1 MLLSQP
7 MVKKLLVF
15 ILLFG
20 CGLTYAETIKTDVVV
35 IGNGTSAIAA
45 AIQSGRSKVKTLLL
59 LNGPWLEELSLQ
71 KMITLNDPTYAPSGI
86 WEEVDKELRE
96 FYKKTP
102 GYDTLSKTLKFEPFA
117 AGAALKRM
125 ADTVKMLTSK
135 INVSYTSVEKDG
147 TGWKLEIV
155 IKGEKVTIK
164 AKVLIDGTEDGEM
177 ITKAGAT
184 LPPDIK
190 TWMDK
195 GASDLYRTSIAS
207 GTYEVNAQEG
217 PDNYPHG
224 PVYYIPLTAVA
235 VKDAD
240 NLLTLNKTLFP
251 KGAYNLTAKIAIG
264 QAVGATAAFCAFFKT
279 TTKKL
284 DVRVIQIELL
294 DFKSSLLYFTDIERS
309 DPYYRSIQQIA
320 VTGLLKGM
328 QVNVADGKK
337 MEYFEFMPDMPVY
350 TKEIKPV
357 LTEIYSRVFLWMN
370 KEQPGEK
377 FTVGNLLSLISEITL
392 ADPNDFKIVMQ
403 KAWKAEYR
411 FKSDFELNKPLTRR
425 EFAIL
430 ANQYLN
436 PFARAVDINGKT
448 LN

>member
-15 ILLFG
+15 FLLFS
-20 CGLTYAETIKTDVVV
+20 CCFTYAETIKTDVVV

-71 KMITLNDPTYAPSGI
+71 KMITLNDPSYAPSGI
-86 WEEVDKELRE
+86 WEEVDKELRD

-102 GYDTLSKTLKFEPFA
+102 GYDTLSKSLKFEPYA

-125 ADTVKMLTSK
+125 ADSVKMLTSK
-135 INVSYTSVEKDG
+135 TNVSYTSIEKDG
-147 TGWKLEIV
+147 TGWKLEVV

-164 AKVLIDGTEDGEM
+164 AKVLVDGTEDGEM
-177 ITKAGAT
+177 IKKAGAT

-195 GASDLYRTSIAS
+195 GAPDLYRTSIAS
-207 GTYEVNAQEG
+207 GTFTVDAHG
-217 PDNYPHG
+217 SRSNYPGG
-224 PVYYIPLTAVA
+224 PVYYIPLSAVA

-240 NLLTLNKTLFP
+240 NLLTINKTLFP
-251 KGAYNLTAKIAIG
+251 KGAYNLTTKIAIG

-294 DFKSSLLYFTDIERS
+294 DFKSSLLYFTDVERS
-309 DPYYRSIQQIA
+309 DLYYRSIQQIA
-320 VTGLLKGM
+320 ATGLLKGM
-328 QVNVADGKK
+328 SVMVADGKN
-337 MEYFEFMPDMPVY
+337 MEDFEFMPDVAVA
-350 TKEIKPV
+350 TSEIKPV
-357 LTEIYSRVFLWMN
+357 LTEIYSRVFLWIN
-370 KEQPGEK
+370 REQPGEK

-392 ADPNDFKIVMQ
+392 TDPNDFKITMQ
-403 KAWKAEYR
+403 KAWKTEYK
-411 FKSDFELNKPLTRR
+411 FKSDFDLNKPVTRR
-425 EFAIL
+425 EFAVL
-430 ANQYLN
+430 ANKYLN
-436 PFARAVDINGKT
+436 PFARAVDTNGKT

>member
-7 MVKKLLVF
+7 MVKKLLVI
-15 ILLFG
+15 ILLFS
-20 CGLTYAETIKTDVVV
+20 CCFTYAETIKTDVVV

-71 KMITLNDPTYAPSGI
+71 KMITLNEPTYAPSGI

-96 FYKKTP
+96 YYKKTP
-102 GYDTLSKTLKFEPFA
+102 GYDTLSKALKFEPYA

-125 ADTVKMLTSK
+125 ADSVKMLTSK
-135 INVSYTSVEKDG
+135 INVAYTSIEKDG
-147 TGWKLEIV
+147 TGWKLEVV

-190 TWMDK
+190 TWLDK
-195 GASDLYRTSIAS
+195 GATTLYRTSISS
-207 GTYEVNAQEG
+207 GTYDVDAHAG
-217 PDNYPHG
+217 AVNYPNG
-224 PVYYIPLTAVA
+224 PVYYVPLNAVF

-251 KGAYNLTAKIAIG
+251 KGANNLTSKIALG
-264 QAVGATAAFCAFFKT
+264 QGVGATAAFCAFFKT

-284 DVRVIQIELL
+284 DVRVVQIELL
-294 DFKSSLLYFTDIERS
+294 DFKGSLLYFTDVERN
-309 DPYYRSIQQIA
+309 DPYYRAIQQIA
-320 VTGLLKGM
+320 TTGLLKGVD
-328 QVNVADGKK
+328 VNVAERKK
-337 MEYFEFMPDMPVY
+337 TEYFEFMPDSTVA
-350 TKEIKPV
+350 TAEIKPV

-392 ADPNDFKIVMQ
+392 TDPNDFKITMQ
-403 KAWKAEYR
+403 KAWKTEYK
-411 FKSDFELNKPLTRR
+411 FKSDFDLNKPVTRR
-425 EFAIL
+425 EFAVL
-430 ANQYLN
+430 ANKYLN

>member
-15 ILLFG
+15 ILLFSCCLAYG
-20 CGLTYAETIKTDVVV
+20 ETIKTDVVV

-59 LNGPWLEELSLQ
+59 LNGPWLDELSLQ

-102 GYDTLSKTLKFEPFA
+102 GYDTLSKALKFEPYA

-135 INVSYTSVEKDG
+135 INVSYTSIEKDG
-147 TGWKLEIV
+147 TGWKLEVV

-164 AKVLIDGTEDGEM
+164 AKVLVDGTEDGEM

-190 TWMDK
+190 TWLDK
-195 GASDLYRTSIAS
+195 GAADLYRTSIAS
-207 GTYEVNAQEG
+207 GTYDVDAHAG
-217 PDNYPHG
+217 AVNYPNG
-224 PVYYIPLTAVA
+224 PVYYVPLSAVFA
-235 VKDAD
+235 KDAD

-251 KGAYNLTAKIAIG
+251 KGAYNLTTKIAIG

-294 DFKSSLLYFTDIERS
+294 DFKSSLLYFTDVERN

-320 VTGLLKGM
+320 ATGLLKGVD
-328 QVNVADGKK
+328 VNVAERKK
-337 MEYFEFMPDMPVY
+337 AEYFEFMPDSTVA
-350 TKEIKPV
+350 TAEIKPV
-357 LTEIYSRVFLWMN
+357 LTEIYSRVFLWIN
-370 KEQPGEK
+370 REQPGEK

-392 ADPNDFKIVMQ
+392 TDPIDFKIIMQ
-403 KAWKAEYR
+403 KAWKTEYK
-411 FKSDFELNKPLTRR
+411 FKSDFDLNKPVTRR
-425 EFAIL
+425 EFAVL
-430 ANQYLN
+430 ANKYLN

>member
-1 MLLSQP
+1 

-102 GYDTLSKTLKFEPFA
+102 GYDTLSKILKFEPYA

-125 ADTVKMLTSK
+125 ADSVKMLSSK
-135 INVSYTSVEKDG
+135 INVSYTSIEKDG
-147 TGWKLEIV
+147 TGWKLEVV

-207 GTYEVNAQEG
+207 GTYDSKGAAT
-217 PDNYPHG
+217 NYPNG
-224 PVYYIPLTAVA
+224 LVYYIPLSAVA
-235 VKDAD
+235 VKDVD
-240 NLLTLNKTLFP
+240 NLLTINKTLFP
-251 KGAYNLTAKIAIG
+251 AGANNLTAKIALG

-294 DFKSSLLYFTDIERS
+294 DFKSSLLYFTDVERS

-320 VTGLLKGM
+320 ATGLLKGRPI
-328 QVNVADGKK
+328 NGVAENTVYEFG
-337 MEYFEFMPDMPVY
+337 FMPDSAV
-350 TKEIKPV
+350 TTAEIKPV
-357 LTEIYSRVFLWMN
+357 LTEVYSRVFLWMN
-370 KEQPGEK
+370 REQPGEK

-392 ADPNDFKIVMQ
+392 ADPNDFKVVMQ
-403 KAWKAEYR
+403 KSWKAEYK
-411 FKSDFELNKPLTRR
+411 FKSDFDLNKPVTRR

>member
-1 MLLSQP
+1 

-20 CGLTYAETIKTDVVV
+20 CGLTYAETIKTDVAV
-35 IGNGTSAIAA
+35 IGNNTSAIAA

-71 KMITLNDPTYAPSGI
+71 KMITLNEPHYAPSGI
-86 WEEVDKELRE
+86 WEEVDKELRDY
-96 FYKKTP
+96 YKKTP

-125 ADTVKMLTSK
+125 ADSVKMLTSK
-135 INVSYTSVEKDG
+135 INVAYTSIEKDG
-147 TGWKLEIV
+147 TGWKLEVV

-190 TWMDK
+190 TWLEK
-195 GASDLYRTSIAS
+195 GASTLYRTSIAS
-207 GTYEVNAQEG
+207 GTYDDKGSASV
-217 PDNYPHG
+217 YPKG
-224 PVYYIPLTAVA
+224 PVYYIPLSAVA

-240 NLLTLNKTLFP
+240 NLLTLNKAMFP
-251 KGAYNLTAKIAIG
+251 TGANNLTGKIALG
-264 QAVGATAAFCAFFKT
+264 QAVGAVGAFCAFFKT

-294 DFKSSLLYFTDIERS
+294 DFKSSLLYFTDVERA

-320 VTGLLKGM
+320 ATGLLKGSKESGG
-328 QVNVADGKK
+328 AEAAGS
-337 MEYFEFMPDMPVY
+337 EFSFMPDSAV
-350 TKEIKPV
+350 TTAEIKPV
-357 LTEIYSRVFLWMN
+357 LTEVYSRVFLWLN
-370 KEQPGEK
+370 REQPGEK

-392 ADPNDFKIVMQ
+392 TDPNDFKITMQ
-403 KAWKAEYR
+403 KAWKAQYK
-411 FKSDFELNKPLTRR
+411 FQSDFDLNKAVTRR

-436 PFARAVDINGKT
+436 PFARTVDINGAIV
-448 LN
+448 N

>member
-15 ILLFG
+15 VLLFS
-20 CGLTYAETIKTDVVV
+20 CRFTYAETIKTDVVV
-35 IGNGTSAIAA
+35 IGNGTSAISA

-71 KMITLNDPTYAPSGI
+71 RMITLNEPTYAPSGI

-96 FYKKTP
+96 YYKKTP
-102 GYDTLSKTLKFEPFA
+102 GYDTLSKALKFEPYT

-125 ADTVKMLTSK
+125 ADSVKMLTSK
-135 INVSYTSVEKDG
+135 INVSYTSIEKDG
-147 TGWKLEIV
+147 TGWKLEV
-155 IKGEKVTIK
+155 LIKGEKVTIK
-164 AKVLIDGTEDGEM
+164 AKVLVDGTDDGEM
-177 ITKAGAT
+177 IGKAGAT

-190 TWMDK
+190 TWLEK
-195 GASDLYRTSIAS
+195 GPSTLFRTSIAS
-207 GTYEVNAQEG
+207 GTCDSKGIAT
-217 PDNYPHG
+217 NYPNG
-224 PVYYIPLTAVA
+224 AVYYIPLSAVA

-240 NLLTLNKTLFP
+240 NLLTISKTLFP
-251 KGAYNLTAKIAIG
+251 AGANNLTAKIALG

-294 DFKSSLLYFTDIERS
+294 DFKSSLLYFTDVERS
-309 DPYYRSIQQIA
+309 DPHYRSIQQIA
-320 VTGLLKGM
+320 ATGLLKGRPI
-328 QVNVADGKK
+328 NGAAENAAYEFG
-337 MEYFEFMPDMPVY
+337 FMPDSAV
-350 TKEIKPV
+350 TTAEIKPV

-370 KEQPGEK
+370 REQPGEK

-392 ADPNDFKIVMQ
+392 TEPNDFKISMQ
-403 KAWKAEYR
+403 KAWKAEYK
-411 FKSDFELNKPLTRR
+411 FKSEFDLNKPVTRR
-425 EFAIL
+425 EFAVL
-430 ANQYLN
+430 ANKYLN

>member
-7 MVKKLLVF
+7 MVKKLLVI
-15 ILLFG
+15 ILLFSNCLAYG
-20 CGLTYAETIKTDVVV
+20 ETIKTDVVV
-35 IGNGTSAIAA
+35 IGNNSSAIAA

-96 FYKKTP
+96 YYKKTP
-102 GYDTLSKTLKFEPFA
+102 GYDSLSKALKFEPYA

-125 ADTVKMLTSK
+125 ADSVKMLTCK
-135 INVSYTSVEKDG
+135 TNVAYTSIEKDD
-147 TGWKLEIV
+147 TGWKLEVV

-177 ITKAGAT
+177 ITRAGAT

-190 TWMDK
+190 TWLDK
-195 GASDLYRTSIAS
+195 GASTLYRTSIAS
-207 GTYEVNAQEG
+207 GTYNNKGG
-217 PDNYPHG
+217 PSNYPNG
-224 PVYYIPLTAVA
+224 SVYYIPLTAVA

-240 NLLTLNKTLFP
+240 NLLTINKTLFP
-251 KGAYNLTAKIAIG
+251 AGTNNLTAKIALG

-284 DVRVIQIELL
+284 DARVIQIELL
-294 DFKSSLLYFTDIERS
+294 DFKSSLLYFTDVERS
-309 DPYYRSIQQIA
+309 DAYYRSIQQIA
-320 VTGLLKGM
+320 ATGLLKGSH
-328 QVNVADGKK
+328 VNGGAENAVL
-337 MEYFEFMPDMPVY
+337 EFNFMPDSAV
-350 TKEIKPV
+350 TTAEIKPV
-357 LTEIYSRVFLWMN
+357 LTEVYSRVFLWMN
-370 KEQPGEK
+370 REQPGEK

-392 ADPNDFKIVMQ
+392 TDPIDFKITMQ
-403 KAWKAEYR
+403 KAWKTEYK
-411 FKSDFELNKPLTRR
+411 FKSDFDLNKPVTRR

-430 ANQYLN
+430 ANKYLN
-436 PFARAVDINGKT
+436 PFARAVDINGKS

>member
-7 MVKKLLVF
+7 MVKKLLVI
-15 ILLFG
+15 ILLFS
-20 CGLTYAETIKTDVVV
+20 CCFTYAETIKTDVVV

-71 KMITLNDPTYAPSGI
+71 KMITLNEPTYAPSGI

-96 FYKKTP
+96 YYKKTP
-102 GYDTLSKTLKFEPFA
+102 GYDTLSKALKFEPYA
-117 AGAALKRM
+117 AGAALKTM
-125 ADTVKMLTSK
+125 ADSVKMLTSK
-135 INVSYTSVEKDG
+135 INVAYTSIEKDG
-147 TGWKLEIV
+147 TGWKLEVV

-177 ITKAGAT
+177 ITKAGVT

-190 TWMDK
+190 TWLDK
-195 GASDLYRTSIAS
+195 GASTLYRTSIAS
-207 GTYEVNAQEG
+207 GTYEVNALEG
-217 PDNYPHG
+217 ATNYPHG

-251 KGAYNLTAKIAIG
+251 KGAYSLTAKIALG

-294 DFKSSLLYFTDIERS
+294 DFKGSLLYFTDVERG
-309 DPYYRSIQQIA
+309 DPYYRSMQQIA
-320 VTGLLKGM
+320 ATGLLKGS
-328 QVNVADGKK
+328 QVNTTAENAALEFG
-337 MEYFEFMPDMPVY
+337 FMPDSSV
-350 TKEIKPV
+350 TTAEIKPV
-357 LTEIYSRVFLWMN
+357 LTEIYSRVFLWIN
-370 KEQPGEK
+370 REQPGEK

-392 ADPNDFKIVMQ
+392 TDPNDFKITMQ
-403 KAWKAEYR
+403 KAWKTEYK
-411 FKSDFELNKPLTRR
+411 FKSDFDLNKPVTRR
-425 EFAIL
+425 EFAVL
-430 ANQYLN
+430 ANKYLN

>member
-15 ILLFG
+15 VLLFS
-20 CGLTYAETIKTDVVV
+20 CCFTYAETIKTDVVV

-71 KMITLNDPTYAPSGI
+71 KMITLNEPAYAPSGI

-102 GYDTLSKTLKFEPFA
+102 GYDTLSKALMFEPYAA
-117 AGAALKRM
+117 AGALKRM
-125 ADTVKMLTSK
+125 ADSTKMLTSK
-135 INVSYTSVEKDG
+135 LSVSYTSIEKDG
-147 TGWKLEIV
+147 TGWKLEV
-155 IKGEKVTIK
+155 LIKGEKVTIK

-190 TWMDK
+190 TWHDK
-195 GASDLYRTSIAS
+195 GPADLYRTSIAS
-207 GTYEVNAQEG
+207 GTYTADANNNV
-217 PDNYPHG
+217 PNYPNG
-224 PVYYIPLTAVA
+224 PVYYIPLSAVI
-235 VKDAD
+235 VKNAD
-240 NLLTLNKTLFP
+240 NLLTINKTLFP
-251 KGAYNLTAKIAIG
+251 PGAYNLTAKIALG
-264 QAVGATAAFCAFFKT
+264 QGVGATAAFCAFFKT

-294 DFKSSLLYFTDIERS
+294 DFKSSLLYFTDVERS

-320 VTGLLKGM
+320 ATGLLKGIS
-328 QVNVADGKK
+328 VTVADGKNMK
-337 MEYFEFMPDMPVY
+337 DFEFMLDAPVY
-350 TKEIKPV
+350 TNEIKPV
-357 LTEIYSRVFLWMN
+357 LTETYSRVFLWVN
-370 KEQPGEK
+370 REKPGEK
-377 FTVGNLLSLISEITL
+377 FTVANLLSLISEITL
-392 ADPNDFKIVMQ
+392 TEPNDFKIKMQ
-403 KAWKAEYR
+403 KDWNVVYK
-411 FKSDFELNKPLTRR
+411 FKSDFDLNKPVTRR
-425 EFAIL
+425 EFAVL

>member
-1 MLLSQP
+1 

-15 ILLFG
+15 ILLFNCCLAYG
-20 CGLTYAETIKTDVVV
+20 ETIKTDVVV
-35 IGNGTSAIAA
+35 IGNNSSAIAA

-86 WEEVDKELRE
+86 WEEVDKELRDY
-96 FYKKTP
+96 YKKTP
-102 GYDTLSKTLKFEPFA
+102 GYDTLSKTLKFEPYA

-125 ADTVKMLTSK
+125 ADSVKMLTCK
-135 INVSYTSVEKDG
+135 TNVTYTSIEKDD
-147 TGWKLEIV
+147 TGWKLEV
-155 IKGEKVTIK
+155 AIKGEKVTIK

-190 TWMDK
+190 TWLDK
-195 GASDLYRTSIAS
+195 GASTLYRTSIAS
-207 GTYEVNAQEG
+207 GTYNNKVG
-217 PDNYPHG
+217 PSNYPNG
-224 PVYYIPLTAVA
+224 FVYYIPLTAVA

-240 NLLTLNKTLFP
+240 NLLTINKTLFP
-251 KGAYNLTAKIAIG
+251 AGTNNLTAKIALG

-294 DFKSSLLYFTDIERS
+294 DFKSSLLYFTDVERS
-309 DPYYRSIQQIA
+309 DAYYRSIQQIA
-320 VTGLLKGM
+320 ATGLLKGSH
-328 QVNVADGKK
+328 VNGVA
-337 MEYFEFMPDMPVY
+337 ENAALEFNFMPDSAV
-350 TKEIKPV
+350 TTAEIKPV
-357 LTEIYSRVFLWMN
+357 LTEIYSRAFLWMN
-370 KEQPGEK
+370 REQPGEK

-392 ADPNDFKIVMQ
+392 TDPIDFKITMQ
-403 KAWKAEYR
+403 KAWKTEYK
-411 FKSDFELNKPLTRR
+411 FKSDFDINKPVTRR
-425 EFAIL
+425 EFAVL
-430 ANQYLN
+430 ANKYLN
-436 PFARAVDINGKT
+436 PFARAVDINGRS